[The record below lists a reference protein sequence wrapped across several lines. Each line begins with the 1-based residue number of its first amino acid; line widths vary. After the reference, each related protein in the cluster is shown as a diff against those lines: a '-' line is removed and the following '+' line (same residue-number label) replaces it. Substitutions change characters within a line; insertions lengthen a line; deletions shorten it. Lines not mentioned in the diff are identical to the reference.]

1 MLAQDR
7 KDKNDVCFSSLLIL
21 GRALLLRV
29 IIDGLAVWQLYSINE
44 QSGAVGK
51 LLPLVEICKTK
62 HKSLA
67 RTNHYIT
74 PGIILHDFISAPG
87 EWIITQ
93 HELILSGQ
101 SNCNHRLTLWRDGTR
116 KVSVVLWGQGASQHP
131 APERGSWKGP
141 HLASQFREARGRP
154 L

>member
-1 MLAQDR
+1 MLARDR
-7 KDKNDVCFSSLLIL
+7 KDKNDVCFFSLLIL

-29 IIDGLAVWQLYSINE
+29 IIQGLAVWQLSSINE
-44 QSGAVGK
+44 QSGVACK

-62 HKSLA
+62 HKSLV

-87 EWIITQ
+87 EWIIIQ

-101 SNCNHRLTLWRDGTR
+101 SNCNQRLTLWRDSTR
-116 KVSVVLWGQGASQHP
+116 KVSVVLWGWGANQHP
-131 APERGSWKGP
+131 APERGSWKMP
-141 HLASQFREARGRP
+141 HLASQLREARGGP